1 MSDGGKGRQKS
12 DNLRTD
18 DSVAEKRMKSGKSD
32 PSLNSDKG
40 KRTDEI
46 VSHKLGIGGKD
57 TYRKEKYIVENQKS
71 LTTEDFA
78 DWDEGKLSTNKENED
93 KGIKDLIESNLRQ
106 RVVGNAN
113 PIKLGKCFQFLND
126 WYGFE
131 HGGDRKSS
139 DKICRLKENGQ
150 PQN

>member
-1 MSDGGKGRQKS
+1 
-12 DNLRTD
+12 
-18 DSVAEKRMKSGKSD
+18 MKSGKSD

-78 DWDEGKLSTNKENED
+78 DWDEGKLSTKD
-93 KGIKDLIESNLRQ
+93 VKDLIESNLQQ
-106 RVVGNAN
+106 RGDIGGSAK
-113 PIKLGKCFQFLND
+113 KLV
-126 WYGFE
+126 
-131 HGGDRKSS
+131 
-139 DKICRLKENGQ
+139 
-150 PQN
+150 